1 MEYISIFFPTIAM
14 LLMVGAFAGILAG
27 LLGVGGGIVLVP
39 AFFYAFNSLGYFNEQ
54 LMQVCVATSL
64 ATIVFTSIRSVL
76 SHNKKKMVEWRI
88 LKLWSPGIVL
98 GAIMGV
104 LIASKLHSDSLTI
117 IFGSLGILIGLYMA
131 FSKKEWSLGNTMPV
145 GFLRTLISSVVG
157 FLSVLMGI
165 GGGSLAVPLMTLH
178 KVNIHKAVATGAGFG
193 LVIALPSSFGFLITH
208 PPLAGL
214 PPMTIGYINIPAFLI
229 IISMT
234 MITAPMGASLAHKLN
249 VIVLKRTFAFF
260 LISVAINMLYKSYFT

>member
-14 LLMVGAFAGILAG
+14 LLIVGAFAGILAG

-117 IFGSLGILIGLYMA
+117 IFGSLGILIGLS
-131 FSKKEWSLGNTMPV
+131 FSS
-145 GFLRTLISSVVG
+145 
-157 FLSVLMGI
+157 
-165 GGGSLAVPLMTLH
+165 
-178 KVNIHKAVATGAGFG
+178 
-193 LVIALPSSFGFLITH
+193 
-208 PPLAGL
+208 
-214 PPMTIGYINIPAFLI
+214 
-229 IISMT
+229 
-234 MITAPMGASLAHKLN
+234 
-249 VIVLKRTFAFF
+249 
-260 LISVAINMLYKSYFT
+260 